1 MAVKAGWLVVLDAGT
16 GGLHA
21 AIFDLDGRIAG
32 HTATD
37 WPIVES
43 EDDLLTREFDPER
56 TWAAVAQAIRQAL
69 RRADVSPAEVRA
81 IAATSQRDG
90 CVLLDGEGREL
101 CCTLNRDARGVVHAD
116 EISGEFGE
124 KVFRTT
130 GRWPLGL
137 GPLGHLWWFRH
148 NRPRTYRQIAHILMI
163 RDWLTYRM
171 SGALLSEPTGASSSL
186 LFDVRERKWA
196 VDLAEEMGFPTSIFP
211 PCVEPGTVAGPL
223 LPPAAADLGLP
234 EGVPVVVGPA
244 DSQAAALGCGVLAE
258 GKAVV
263 IAGTTMPVM
272 MVLDRPHFDPSHR
285 LYTGAHALPGQ
296 WVLESNAG
304 LAGAVY
310 DWFARAF
317 AGPDPDY
324 ERLEEEAAAA
334 YPGEVLASVGPA
346 IADFSTLRIP
356 PPTVFRFPFL
366 GMMEEPPTRGA
377 FARAILENIGFAAKA
392 NLEQLEEAA
401 GRKAESLHLCGGLAR
416 SSLLARI
423 VADICE
429 RPVHVPVVRE
439 ASWLGAAACAAV
451 GIGAYPDLPSA
462 VRAIVRHEPPVEP
475 GPASRRYRR
484 LYAHWRDL
492 LEKSYDL

>member
-1 MAVKAGWLVVLDAGT
+1 MATKTGWLIVLDAGT
-16 GGLHA
+16 GGLRA
-21 AIFDLDGRIAG
+21 AVFDLHGRLAG
-32 HTATD
+32 DATAD
-37 WPIVES
+37 WPLVES
-43 EDDLLTREFDPER
+43 EDDLLFREFDPER
-56 TWAAVAQAIRQAL
+56 TWAAVAQATRQAL
-69 RRADVSPAEVRA
+69 RRADASPTEARA

-90 CVLLDGEGREL
+90 CVLLDAEGREL
-101 CCTLNRDARGVVHAD
+101 CCALNRDARGVVHAD
-116 EISGEFGE
+116 EIAGDFGE
-124 KVFRTT
+124 QVFQTT

-137 GPLGHLWWFRH
+137 GPLGRLWWLRR
-148 NRPRTYRQIAHILMI
+148 NRPRTYQRIGHILMI

-186 LFDVRERKWA
+186 LFDIHERKWA
-196 VDLAEEMGFPTSIFP
+196 VGLAEEMDLPTSIFP
-211 PCVEPGTVAGPL
+211 PCVESGTVAGPL
-223 LPPAAADLGLP
+223 LPSAATDLGLP
-234 EGVPVVVGPA
+234 EGTPVVVGPA
-244 DSQAAALGCGVLAE
+244 DSQAAALGCGALEE
-258 GKAVV
+258 GEAVIV
-263 IAGTTMPVM
+263 AGTTMPVLM
-272 MVLDRPHFDPSHR
+272 ALSAPLLDPAHR
-285 LYTGAHALPGQ
+285 LYTGVHALPDR

-310 DWFARAF
+310 HWFARAF

-324 ERLEEEAAAA
+324 ERLEEEASAA
-334 YPGEVLASVGPA
+334 YPGEVLASIGPS

-356 PPTVFRFPFL
+356 PPSVFRFPFL

-392 NLEQLEEAA
+392 NLEQLEALT
-401 GRKAESLHLCGGLAR
+401 GRKADALHLCGGLAR

-423 VADICE
+423 VADVCE

-451 GIGAYPDLPSA
+451 GAGIHTDLPSA
-462 VRAIVRHEPPVEP
+462 LQAMVRHEPPVEP
-475 GPASRRYRR
+475 SPRSRRYRR